1 MQYVRELECYQE
13 QRKAAV
19 TLGKFDGLHRGH
31 QKLVSRVKEHA
42 SKEVVS
48 VVFVFDMAPLY
59 ERLGKQKKS
68 LMTGKE
74 RYEHLDGQTDYLI
87 DCPFTEEI
95 SGMEAETFIK
105 EVLVDQFHA
114 AYIAVGTDFHFGH
127 EKRGDIHMLKQYAGI
142 YGYELEVVDKELYQG
157 REISS
162 TYIKEEVRAGHMEVA
177 RELLGYPY
185 AMSGVVEHGR
195 KLGRKLGIPTM
206 NITPDIGK
214 LAPPN
219 GVYACRVRI
228 DGNYYQ
234 GIGNLGNKPT
244 VDADGKLIL
253 EVNVFSFDRETYGQT
268 IRVELLS
275 FVRPE
280 RKFASVEELKSQM
293 EADIAAIKR
302 REL

>member
-1 MQYVRELECYQE
+1 MQYIRKLECYQE
-13 QRKAAV
+13 QKQTAV

-31 QKLVSRVKEHA
+31 QKLVDRVKAHA
-42 SKEVVS
+42 SEAVAS
-48 VVFVFDMAPLY
+48 VVFAFDMTPLY
-59 ERLGKQKKS
+59 ERLGREKKS
-68 LMTGKE
+68 LMTGRE
-74 RYEHLDGQTDYLI
+74 RYEHLEGQTDYLI

-95 SGMEAETFIK
+95 SSMEAETFIK
-105 EVLVDQFHA
+105 EVLVKKLHA

-127 EKRGDIHMLKQYAGI
+127 EKRGDIHMLRQYADL
-142 YGYELEVVDKELYQG
+142 YGYELEVVEKELYQG

-162 TYIKEEVRAGHMEVA
+162 TYIKEEVRAGRMETA
-177 RELLGYPY
+177 ECLLGYAY
-185 AMSGVVEHGR
+185 AISGVVEHGR

-206 NITPDIGK
+206 NITPEPGK

-228 DGNYYQ
+228 GEDWYS

-253 EVNVFSFDRETYGQT
+253 EVHVFSFDGETYGEE
-268 IRVELLS
+268 IKVELLS

-280 RKFASVEELKSQM
+280 RRFVSVEELKSQM
-293 EADIAAIKR
+293 EADIATIR
-302 REL
+302 NR

>member
-1 MQYVRELECYQE
+1 M
-13 QRKAAV
+13 
-19 TLGKFDGLHRGH
+19 
-31 QKLVSRVKEHA
+31 KEHA

-48 VVFVFDMAPLY
+48 VVFAFDMAPLY

-142 YGYELEVVDKELYQG
+142 YGYETGSRRQRTVSG

-162 TYIKEEVRAGHMEVA
+162 TLYQRRSPSPGYMEVA
-177 RELLGYPY
+177 ENCWISVCNEWCGGAWQKAWEKTWNSDDEYHSGY
-185 AMSGVVEHGR
+185 R
-195 KLGRKLGIPTM
+195 KAGAAKRRLCVPC
-206 NITPDIGK
+206 
-214 LAPPN
+214 A
-219 GVYACRVRI
+219 V

-234 GIGNLGNKPT
+234 GIGNLGNKR
-244 VDADGKLIL
+244 LWM
-253 EVNVFSFDRETYGQT
+253 R
-268 IRVELLS
+268 
-275 FVRPE
+275 
-280 RKFASVEELKSQM
+280 M
-293 EADIAAIKR
+293 EN
-302 REL
+302 

>member
-31 QKLVSRVKEHA
+31 QKLVSRVKAHA
-42 SKEVVS
+42 SKEVIS
-48 VVFVFDMAPLY
+48 VVFAFDMAPLY

-142 YGYELEVVDKELYQG
+142 
-157 REISS
+157 
-162 TYIKEEVRAGHMEVA
+162 
-177 RELLGYPY
+177 
-185 AMSGVVEHGR
+185 
-195 KLGRKLGIPTM
+195 
-206 NITPDIGK
+206 
-214 LAPPN
+214 
-219 GVYACRVRI
+219 
-228 DGNYYQ
+228 
-234 GIGNLGNKPT
+234 
-244 VDADGKLIL
+244 
-253 EVNVFSFDRETYGQT
+253 
-268 IRVELLS
+268 
-275 FVRPE
+275 
-280 RKFASVEELKSQM
+280 
-293 EADIAAIKR
+293 
-302 REL
+302 

>member
-48 VVFVFDMAPLY
+48 VVFAFDMAPLY

-162 TYIKEEVRAGHMEVA
+162 TYIKEEVRAGHMEVT

-219 GVYACRVRI
+219 GVYVCRVRI

-234 GIGNLGNKPT
+234 GIGNLGNKR
-244 VDADGKLIL
+244 LWM
-253 EVNVFSFDRETYGQT
+253 R
-268 IRVELLS
+268 
-275 FVRPE
+275 
-280 RKFASVEELKSQM
+280 M
-293 EADIAAIKR
+293 EN
-302 REL
+302 